1 MSVTI
6 SRAVGRVPSNV
17 RDANLSVDVVA
28 VQKLLNAHKKKQG
41 VTSLLREDGRIGPN
55 TIRAIEEFQRHVVR
69 MSSPDGRVDPGGAT
83 LRKLNDVGTTTNSSN
98 NSQCCFPFS
107 SLPSQSWTT
116 GARAFG
122 SNRSNGTRAHAG
134 CDLYFPSGTAIH
146 AVADGTVIAG
156 PYAFYAQTY
165 AIEVDHG
172 SFIVR
177 YGEVQS
183 STNVSVG
190 MSVTKGQKIA
200 KVGHLVGISVPSD
213 MLHLEMYSKSAGGA
227 LTVTSAAS
235 SKKRSDG
242 IPFFRRSDL
251 IDPTPFL
258 NQWKNNL
265 PTT

>member
-1 MSVTI
+1 M
-6 SRAVGRVPSNV
+6 GRVPV
-17 RDANLSVDVVA
+17 HIREANLSNDVIA
-28 VQKLLNAHKKKQG
+28 IQKLLNSHKKKQG
-41 VTSLLREDGRIGPN
+41 IPSLLREDGRIGPL
-55 TIRAIEEFQRHVVR
+55 TIRAIEEFQRNVVR
-69 MSSPDGRVDPGGAT
+69 MSAPDGRVDPGGGT
-83 LRKLNDVGTTTNSSN
+83 LRKLNELGSPTNAGSR
-98 NSQCCFPFS
+98 SQCCFPFS

-134 CDLYFPSGTAIH
+134 CDLYYPSGTAIH
-146 AVADGTVIAG
+146 AVADGIVIAG
-156 PYAFYAQTY
+156 PYSFYAQTY

-177 YGEVQS
+177 YGEVQRS
-183 STNVSVG
+183 ANVSSG

-213 MLHLEMYSKSAGGA
+213 MLHLEMYSKSASGA
-227 LTVTSAAS
+227 LTVTNAAN

-251 IDPTPFL
+251 IDPTSYL

-265 PTT
+265 PTA